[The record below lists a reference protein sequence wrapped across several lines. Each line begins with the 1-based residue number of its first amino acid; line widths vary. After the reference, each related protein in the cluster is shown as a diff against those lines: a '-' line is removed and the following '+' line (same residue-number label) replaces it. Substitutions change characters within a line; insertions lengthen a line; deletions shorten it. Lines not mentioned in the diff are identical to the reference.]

1 MRISVIGGYGYTGK
15 LICHELDRA
24 GFDYTVVGRNAE
36 KLAALR
42 DELSGE
48 IHFRLGDIQ
57 LTDFASEIS
66 ASSDLII
73 NCAGPFTEESSEFL
87 RQVVESGKI
96 YLDITGELGFVRNAH
111 QNYHQL
117 AEKSNALILCGCAF
131 ESLIVDLIVQV
142 KTANKK
148 ITTITTFYWFNK
160 PLISPGTRITMK
172 LSKFREAFKIAERK
186 WVSCDLIND
195 RYQVAFPQL
204 DATQIAVSYPLPEVA
219 FFNWSLHPQNAQ
231 SFLLLSAEEARF
243 IEQREQNPHLL
254 TETYA
259 RIKKVKKNGPTALER
274 SEQMSRIIVDFKTDH
289 DERQT
294 FLIENTDM
302 YQTTAKAIVLAV
314 VELKKDRKNLNGVLN
329 PAQLFKGRELETLH
343 ALNCTIKSNE
353 KITITA
359 C

>member
-36 KLAALR
+36 KLTALG
-42 DELSGE
+42 DELSGA
-48 IHFRLGDIQ
+48 IHLRLGDIQ
-57 LTDFASEIS
+57 LTAFASEIID
-66 ASSDLII
+66 SSDLII

-96 YLDITGELGFVRNAH
+96 YLDITGELGFVRKAR

-117 AEKSNALILCGCAF
+117 AEKSGALILCGCAF
-131 ESLIVDLIVQV
+131 ESLLVDLLVQV

-148 ITTITTFYWFNK
+148 ITTITTYYWFNK

-172 LSKFREAFKIAERK
+172 LSKFREAFKIEKGK
-186 WVSCDLIND
+186 WASCDLLHD
-195 RYQVAFPQL
+195 RYQVAFQQL
-204 DATQIAVSYPLPEVA
+204 DTAQIAVSYPLPEVA
-219 FFNWSLHPQNAQ
+219 FFNWSLQPQNAQ

-243 IEQREQNPHLL
+243 IEQREQNPDLL
-254 TETYA
+254 KETYA
-259 RIKKVKKNGPTALER
+259 RIKKVKKNGPSSRER
-274 SEQMSRIIVDFKTDH
+274 SEQMSSIIVNFKTDH
-289 DERQT
+289 DETHT

-314 VELKKDRKNLNGVLN
+314 EELKKNRKNLKGVLN
-329 PAQLFKGRELETLH
+329 PAQLFIGCEVETLR

-353 KITITA
+353 KIIITE